1 MMAATMELQSAG
13 VKAGRPEQ
21 LFRPPTFVALSQDGK
36 RFLVQAPEGGEPA
49 PLPLVVVQNWA
60 AGLAK

>member
-1 MMAATMELQSAG
+1 MAPMELQAEG

-21 LFRPPTFVALSQDGK
+21 LFRPPIFGAPSHDGK
-36 RFLVQAPEGGEPA
+36 RFLVQAPEGGERT
-49 PLPLVVVQNWA
+49 PLPMVVVQNWA